1 MDYINRL
8 DNFDGQVVGVGVG
21 AKLYVEAIAMVKKF
35 DLNVQIVNVLLD
47 NIQNID
53 WVVEFA
59 AWVEE
64 DEVWSSVGK
73 AQLKKGLLMMQLNHL
88 SKVMMVLN
96 SMKSSIKLLMLRHM
110 KILSSACLW

>member
-53 WVVEFA
+53 
-59 AWVEE
+59 
-64 DEVWSSVGK
+64 
-73 AQLKKGLLMMQLNHL
+73 
-88 SKVMMVLN
+88 
-96 SMKSSIKLLMLRHM
+96 
-110 KILSSACLW
+110 